1 MRIVLREDVE
11 KLGRRGE
18 IVEVAAGY
26 ARNFLLPKGK
36 ALQATDGNLKRVEQ
50 ERRKFAVHLAKE
62 KEDAAAMA
70 RRLAGISCTIVRKVG
85 ENDHDHLYGSVT
97 PSDIAEYLLKEGVEL
112 DKRRILLE
120 EPIKALGIY
129 TIPVR
134 LHPEVSGEIRV
145 WVVKE

>member
-1 MRIVLREDVE
+1 MRVVLREDID

-18 IVEVAAGY
+18 VHEVAAGY

-36 ALQATDGNLKRVEQ
+36 ALPATDGNMKRVEQ
-50 ERRKFAVHLAKE
+50 ERRRYAVLQAKE
-62 KEDAAAMA
+62 KEDAAAVG
-70 RRLAGISCTIVRKVG
+70 RRIAGVSCTIVRKVG
-85 ENDHDHLYGSVT
+85 ENDQLYGSVT
-97 PSDIAEYLLKEGVEL
+97 ASDIADYLAKEGIEI

-129 TIPVR
+129 TVPVK
-134 LHPEVSGEIRV
+134 LHADVQGEVRV

>member
-1 MRIVLREDVE
+1 MRVVLREDID

-18 IVEVAAGY
+18 VRDVAAGY

-36 ALQATDGNLKRVEQ
+36 ALAATDGNMKRVEQ
-50 ERRKFAVHLAKE
+50 ERRRYAVKQAKE
-62 KEDAAAMA
+62 KEDAAAVG
-70 RRLAGISCTIVRKVG
+70 RRLAGVSCTIVRKVG
-85 ENDHDHLYGSVT
+85 ENDQLYGSVT
-97 PSDIAEYLLKEGVEL
+97 ASDIAEFLAREGVEI

-129 TIPVR
+129 TIPVK
-134 LHPEVSGEIRV
+134 LHADVQGEVRV

>member
-1 MRIVLREDVE
+1 MRVVLREDID

-18 IVEVAAGY
+18 VREVAAGY

-36 ALQATDGNLKRVEQ
+36 ALPATDGNMKRVEQ
-50 ERRKFAVHLAKE
+50 ERRRYAVIQAKE
-62 KEDAAAMA
+62 KEDAAAVG
-70 RRLAGISCTIVRKVG
+70 RRLAGVSCTIVRKVG
-85 ENDHDHLYGSVT
+85 ENDQLYGSVT
-97 PSDIAEYLLKEGVEL
+97 AADIGEYLAKEGIEI

-129 TIPVR
+129 TIPVK
-134 LHPEVSGEIRV
+134 LHADVQGEVRV

>member
-1 MRIVLREDVE
+1 MRVVLREDID

-18 IVEVAAGY
+18 VHEVAAGY

-36 ALQATDGNLKRVEQ
+36 ALPATDGNMKRVEQ
-50 ERRKFAVHLAKE
+50 ERRRYAVRQAKE
-62 KEDAAAMA
+62 KEDAAAVG
-70 RRLAGISCTIVRKVG
+70 RRIAGVSCTIVRKVG
-85 ENDHDHLYGSVT
+85 ENDQLYGSVT
-97 PSDIAEYLLKEGVEL
+97 ASDIAEYLAKEGVEI

-129 TIPVR
+129 TVPVK
-134 LHPEVSGEIRV
+134 LHADVQGEVRV

>member
-1 MRIVLREDVE
+1 MRIVLREDIE

-18 IVEVAAGY
+18 IVDVAPGY

-36 ALQATDGNLKRVEQ
+36 ALHATDGNLKRVEQ
-50 ERRKFAVHLAKE
+50 ERRKFAVRLAKE

-85 ENDHDHLYGSVT
+85 ENDHLYGSVT
-97 PSDIAEYLLKEGVEL
+97 PADIAEYLVKEGVEL
-112 DKRRILLE
+112 DKRRILLD

-129 TIPVR
+129 TIPVK

>member
-1 MRIVLREDVE
+1 MRIVLRDDVD

-18 IVEVAAGY
+18 IVDVAAGY

-36 ALQATDGNLKRVEQ
+36 ALPATDGNMKRVEQ
-50 ERRKFAVHLAKE
+50 ERRKHAVRLAKE
-62 KEDAAAMA
+62 KEDAAAMG
-70 RRLAGISCTIVRKVG
+70 RRLAGLSCTIVRKVG
-85 ENDHDHLYGSVT
+85 ENDQLYGSVT
-97 PSDIAEYLLKEGVEL
+97 ASDIAEFILKEGIEL

-129 TIPVR
+129 TIPVK
-134 LHPEVSGEIRV
+134 LHAEVTGEIRV

>member
-1 MRIVLREDVE
+1 MRVVLREDID

-18 IVEVAAGY
+18 VREVAAGY

-36 ALQATDGNLKRVEQ
+36 ALTATDGNMKRVEQ
-50 ERRKFAVHLAKE
+50 ERRRYAVIEAKE
-62 KEDAAAMA
+62 KEDAAAVG
-70 RRLAGISCTIVRKVG
+70 RRIAGVSCTIVRKVG
-85 ENDHDHLYGSVT
+85 ENDQLYGSVT
-97 PSDIAEYLLKEGVEL
+97 AADIGESLAKEGIEI

-129 TIPVR
+129 TIPVK
-134 LHPEVSGEIRV
+134 LHADVQGEVRV

>member
-1 MRIVLREDVE
+1 MRVVLREDID

-18 IVEVAAGY
+18 VHEVAAGY

-36 ALQATDGNLKRVEQ
+36 ALPATDGNMKRVEQ
-50 ERRKFAVHLAKE
+50 ERRRYAVLQAKE
-62 KEDAAAMA
+62 KEDAAAVG
-70 RRLAGISCTIVRKVG
+70 RRIAGVSCTIVRKVG
-85 ENDHDHLYGSVT
+85 ENDQLYGSVT
-97 PSDIAEYLLKEGVEL
+97 ASDIAEYLEKEGIAI

-129 TIPVR
+129 TVPVK
-134 LHPEVSGEIRV
+134 LHADVQGEVRV

>member
-1 MRIVLREDVE
+1 MRIVLREDID

-18 IVEVAAGY
+18 VVDVATGY

-36 ALQATDGNLKRVEQ
+36 ALPATDGNLKVVER
-50 ERRKFAVHLAKE
+50 ERRRYVLTQAKE
-62 KEDAAAMA
+62 REEAASVA

-85 ENDHDHLYGSVT
+85 ENEQLYGSVT
-97 PSDIAEYLLKEGVEL
+97 ASDIAEYLAKEGVSI

-120 EPIKALGIY
+120 EPLKALGIY
-129 TIPVR
+129 TVPVKV
-134 LHPEVSGEIRV
+134 HADVMGEVRV

>member
-1 MRIVLREDVE
+1 MRIVLREDIE

-18 IVEVAAGY
+18 IVDVAAGY

-36 ALQATDGNLKRVEQ
+36 ALPATEGNLKVVER
-50 ERRKFAVHLAKE
+50 ERRRYVVTQARE
-62 KEDAAAMA
+62 REEAAAVA

-85 ENDHDHLYGSVT
+85 ENEQLYGSVT
-97 PSDIAEYLLKEGVEL
+97 AADIADYLAREGVVI

-120 EPIKALGIY
+120 DPIKALGIY
-129 TIPVR
+129 TVPVKV
-134 LHPEVSGEIRV
+134 HADVMGEVRV

>member
-1 MRIVLREDVE
+1 MRIVLREDID

-18 IVEVAAGY
+18 VVDVAAGY

-36 ALQATDGNLKRVEQ
+36 ALAATEGNLKVVER
-50 ERRKFAVHLAKE
+50 ERRRYVLTQAKE
-62 KEDAAAMA
+62 REEAAAVA

-85 ENDHDHLYGSVT
+85 ENEQLYGSVT
-97 PSDIAEYLLKEGVEL
+97 SADIADYLAKEGVVI

-120 EPIKALGIY
+120 EPLKALGIY
-129 TIPVR
+129 TVPVKV
-134 LHPEVSGEIRV
+134 HADVMGEVRV

>member
-18 IVEVAAGY
+18 VVDVAAGY

-36 ALQATDGNLKRVEQ
+36 ALHATDGNLKRVEQ
-50 ERRKFAVHLAKE
+50 ERRKFMVHLATE

-85 ENDHDHLYGSVT
+85 ENDQLYGSVT
-97 PSDIAEYLLKEGVEL
+97 ASDVAEYLAKEGVEL
-112 DKRRILLE
+112 DKRRILLD

-129 TIPVR
+129 TLPVK
-134 LHPEVSGEIRV
+134 LHSDVNGEIRV

>member
-18 IVEVAAGY
+18 ILEVAAGF

-36 ALQATDGNLKRVEQ
+36 ALTATEGNLKVVER
-50 ERRKFAVHLAKE
+50 ERRRYVVHQARE
-62 KEDAAAMA
+62 KEEAASLA
-70 RRLAGISCTIVRKVG
+70 RRVAGISCTIVRKVG
-85 ENDHDHLYGSVT
+85 ENEQLYGSVT
-97 PSDIAEYLLKEGVEL
+97 ASDIAEYLEKEGVVL

-120 EPIKALGIY
+120 EPIRALGIY
-129 TIPVR
+129 TVPVK
-134 LHPEVSGEIRV
+134 LHPDVTGEIRV

>member
-1 MRIVLREDVE
+1 MRVVLREDID

-18 IVEVAAGY
+18 VREVAAGY

-36 ALQATDGNLKRVEQ
+36 ALPATDGNMKRVEQ
-50 ERRKFAVHLAKE
+50 ERRRYAVLQAKE
-62 KEDAAAMA
+62 KEDAAAVG
-70 RRLAGISCTIVRKVG
+70 RRLAGVSCTIVRKVG
-85 ENDHDHLYGSVT
+85 ENDHLYGSVT
-97 PSDIAEYLLKEGVEL
+97 ASDIAEYLEKEGIAI

-129 TIPVR
+129 TIPVK
-134 LHPEVSGEIRV
+134 LHADVQGEVRV

>member
-18 IVEVAAGY
+18 IVDVAAGY

-36 ALQATDGNLKRVEQ
+36 ALHATDGNLKRVEQ

-85 ENDHDHLYGSVT
+85 ENDHLYGSVT
-97 PSDIAEYLLKEGVEL
+97 PSDIAEYLVKEGIEL
-112 DKRRILLE
+112 DKRRILLD

>member
-36 ALQATDGNLKRVEQ
+36 ALHATDGNLKRVEQ

-85 ENDHDHLYGSVT
+85 ENDHLYGSVT
-97 PSDIAEYLLKEGVEL
+97 PADIAEYLVKEGVEL
-112 DKRRILLE
+112 DKRRILLD

-129 TIPVR
+129 TIPVK
-134 LHPEVSGEIRV
+134 LHPEVNGEIRV

>member
-1 MRIVLREDVE
+1 MRVVLREDID

-18 IVEVAAGY
+18 VRDVAPGY

-36 ALQATDGNLKRVEQ
+36 ALPATDGNMKRVEQ
-50 ERRKFAVHLAKE
+50 ERRRYAVHQAKE
-62 KEDAAAMA
+62 KEEAAAVG
-70 RRLAGISCTIVRKVG
+70 RRLAGVSCTIVRKVG
-85 ENDHDHLYGSVT
+85 ENDHLYGSVT
-97 PSDIAEYLLKEGVEL
+97 ASDIAEYLEKEGIAI

-129 TIPVR
+129 TIPVK
-134 LHPEVSGEIRV
+134 LHAEVQGEVRV

>member
-1 MRIVLREDVE
+1 MRIVLRDDVD

-18 IVEVAAGY
+18 VVDVTAGY

-36 ALQATDGNLKRVEQ
+36 ALPATEGNLKRVEQ
-50 ERRKFAVHLAKE
+50 ERRKHAVHLAKE
-62 KEDAAAMA
+62 KEDAAAMG
-70 RRLAGISCTIVRKVG
+70 RRLAGLSCTIVRKVG
-85 ENDHDHLYGSVT
+85 DNDQLYGSVT
-97 PSDIAEYLLKEGVEL
+97 AADIAEFLEKEGVVI

-129 TIPVR
+129 TVPVK
-134 LHPEVSGEIRV
+134 LHAEVSGEIRV

>member
-18 IVEVAAGY
+18 IVDVAAGY

-36 ALQATDGNLKRVEQ
+36 ALHATDGNLKRVEQ
-50 ERRKFAVHLAKE
+50 ERRKFVVHLAKE

-70 RRLAGISCTIVRKVG
+70 RRLAGVSCTVVRKVG
-85 ENDHDHLYGSVT
+85 ENDQLYGSVT
-97 PSDIAEYLLKEGVEL
+97 ASDIAEYLVKEGIEL
-112 DKRRILLE
+112 DKRRILLD

>member
-1 MRIVLREDVE
+1 MRVVLREDID

-18 IVEVAAGY
+18 VRDVAAGY

-36 ALQATDGNLKRVEQ
+36 ALPATDGNMKRVEQ
-50 ERRKFAVHLAKE
+50 ERRRYAVLQAKE
-62 KEDAAAMA
+62 KEDAAAVG
-70 RRLAGISCTIVRKVG
+70 RRLAGVSCTIVRKVG
-85 ENDHDHLYGSVT
+85 ENDQLYGSVT
-97 PSDIAEYLLKEGVEL
+97 ASDIADFLAKEGIEI

-129 TIPVR
+129 TIPVK
-134 LHPEVSGEIRV
+134 LHADVQGEVRV

>member
-1 MRIVLREDVE
+1 MRVVLREDID

-18 IVEVAAGY
+18 VREVAAGY

-36 ALQATDGNLKRVEQ
+36 ALQATEGNMKRVEQ
-50 ERRKFAVHLAKE
+50 ERRRYAVQVAKD
-62 KEDAAAMA
+62 KEDAAAVG
-70 RRLAGISCTIVRKVG
+70 RRIAGVSCTIVRKVG
-85 ENDHDHLYGSVT
+85 ENDQLYGSVT
-97 PSDIAEYLLKEGVEL
+97 ASDIADYLAKEGIEI

-129 TIPVR
+129 TVPVR
-134 LHPEVSGEIRV
+134 LHADVQGEVRV

>member
-1 MRIVLREDVE
+1 MRIVLRDDVE

-36 ALQATDGNLKRVEQ
+36 ALPATGGNMKRVEQ
-50 ERRKFAVHLAKE
+50 ERRKHAVRLAKE
-62 KEDAAAMA
+62 KEDAAAMG
-70 RRLAGISCTIVRKVG
+70 RRLAGLSCTIVRKVG
-85 ENDHDHLYGSVT
+85 ENDQLYGSVT
-97 PSDIAEYLLKEGVEL
+97 ASDIAEYILKEGIEL
-112 DKRRILLE
+112 DKRRILIE

-129 TIPVR
+129 TIPVK
-134 LHPEVSGEIRV
+134 LHAEVTGEIRV